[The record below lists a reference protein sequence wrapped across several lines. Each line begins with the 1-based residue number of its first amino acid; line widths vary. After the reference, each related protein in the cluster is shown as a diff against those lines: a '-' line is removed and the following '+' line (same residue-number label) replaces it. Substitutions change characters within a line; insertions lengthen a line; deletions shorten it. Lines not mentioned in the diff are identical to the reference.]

1 MSRGT
6 ILHLQ
11 KVAGISGSEAHLL
24 SLLPRLRD
32 RGWDV
37 RMLMLHEN
45 EPGAWDFARAL
56 AARGVPLDEIYLRAD
71 VDPIAFVKLA
81 AHLARV
87 RPAILH
93 THLVHADAYGLL
105 AGAVARV
112 PVRFSTKHGF
122 NEFREAP
129 YFGVADRAVASL
141 AHVHIAISR
150 GLARYLEDVEGFDD
164 ESFEIVHYGID
175 PDGEPAP
182 YAESVPRLLCVG
194 RLIPIKGHVVLLRAF
209 AQAKRE
215 LPDLQLDIAGRG
227 PLEPALKA
235 LAREL
240 GVADSVRFLGHVSP
254 IQSAIEQSA
263 VVVVPSMGEGFGMV
277 ALEAMERARPVIAAS
292 IGGLGELVR
301 DGETGVL
308 VPAGE
313 AEPLRDAIVRV
324 AGDLDLA
331 RKMGDAG
338 RRRALTRF
346 QQQFCT
352 DRTELLYEGALSR

>member
-1 MSRGT
+1 MR
-6 ILHLQ
+6 
-11 KVAGISGSEAHLL
+11 
-24 SLLPRLRD
+24 
-32 RGWDV
+32 
-37 RMLMLHEN
+37 
-45 EPGAWDFARAL
+45 
-56 AARGVPLDEIYLRAD
+56 ARGVPLDAIQIHADFDPLAFLRVVAYLLRA
-71 VDPIAFVKLA
+71 
-81 AHLARV
+81 
-87 RPAILH
+87 RPTILH

-105 AGAVARV
+105 AGTVAGV
-112 PVRFSTKHGF
+112 PIRFSTKHGF

-129 YFGVADRAVASL
+129 YFGVADRAFASL

-150 GLARYLEDVEGFDD
+150 GLARYLKDVEGFDD

-182 YAESVPRLLCVG
+182 YADGVPRLLCVG
-194 RLIPIKGHVVLLRAF
+194 RLIPIKGHIVLLRAF
-209 AQAKRE
+209 AEARE
-215 LPDLQLDIAGRG
+215 QLPTLELEIAGRG

-240 GVADSVRFLGHVSP
+240 GISDAVRFLGHVTP
-254 IQSAIEQSA
+254 IQAAIERAA

-277 ALEAMERARPVIAAS
+277 ALESMERSRPVIAAA

-324 AGDLDLA
+324 AGDLELA
-331 RKMGDAG
+331 RRMGEAG

-346 QQQFCT
+346 LQTFCT
-352 DRTELLYEGALSR
+352 ERTELLYEDALARAA